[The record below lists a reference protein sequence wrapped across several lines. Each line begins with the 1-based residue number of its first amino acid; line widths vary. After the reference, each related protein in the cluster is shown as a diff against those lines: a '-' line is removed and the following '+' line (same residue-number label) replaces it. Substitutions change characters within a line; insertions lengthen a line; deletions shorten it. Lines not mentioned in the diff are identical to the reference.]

1 MKKTKRL
8 LAMLMAAVM
17 AMGMLAGCGGEKA
30 EDDVVTLT
38 WYIMGDTTLPD
49 NDEVFQ
55 AASDMVYEKLGYK
68 LRIMPIDAA
77 SYNDKMKMIIA
88 GGEDWDICWTSNWC
102 NNYANNVTNGAY
114 LQLDDLLSEV
124 PTLRDSIDEKI
135 WEGVKADGGIYG
147 IPVQQIMARNSAVSM
162 PLEFWDKYNDTL
174 VNVKSYQ
181 DMDAFMKKFGVDYPN
196 VARVTFNWQNLMYDQ
211 NIEPIAKPAAIDL
224 EGPADEIKVYNM
236 YETEEFKN
244 LVLLRR
250 EWTKN
255 GYTRKGTD
263 GNATSAN
270 RKPEQEPW
278 VIDCYKPGYEVMRE
292 ASVKYP
298 VKVFTISDNYLTND
312 GIQATL
318 HSINYASKHP
328 VEALKFL
335 EFANTSPEF
344 VNLLVYGIEGK
355 HYTKIDDVTVK
366 RVDKPGYQN
375 SDWCIANVFNTY
387 VMEGQ
392 PADAHAQTKAMN
404 DNAKTSRILGFNLDR
419 DPIKIQLANCG
430 SVLNEYN
437 AQLEEGLVEDTEA
450 FLDEMNAKLKT
461 AGVDEIVAEVQK
473 QIDEWLATK

>member
-17 AMGMLAGCGGEKA
+17 AIGMLAGCGAKET
-30 EDDVVTLT
+30 EEEEVMLT
-38 WYIMGDTTLPD
+38 WYIMGDTTLRD
-49 NDEVFQ
+49 NNEVYQ
-55 AASDMVYEKLGYK
+55 KASDMVYEKLGYRLNIK
-68 LRIMPIDAA
+68 PIDSA
-77 SYNDKMKMIIA
+77 SYNDKIRMIIA

-102 NNYANNVTNGAY
+102 NPYATNVTNGAY
-114 LQLDDLLSEV
+114 LQLDDLLDEV

-135 WEGVKADGGIYG
+135 WDGVRSSGGIYG
-147 IPVQQIMARNSAVSM
+147 VPVQQIMARNSAVSM
-162 PLEFWDKYNDTL
+162 PLEFWEKYNDTL
-174 VNVKSYQ
+174 TNVEKVE

-196 VARVTFNWQNLMYDQ
+196 TARVAWNWQNIMYDYG
-211 NIEPIAKPAAIDL
+211 IETIGGPAAIDL
-224 EGPADEIKVYNM
+224 EGPTDEVKVYNV
-236 YETEEFKN
+236 YETEKYKEFMA
-244 LVLLRR
+244 LRR
-250 EWTKN
+250 EWTEK

-263 GNATSAN
+263 GNASSSN

-278 VIDCYKPGYEVMRE
+278 VIDCYKPGYEAMRE
-292 ASVKYP
+292 ATVKYP
-298 VKVFTISDNYLTND
+298 VKVFTISDNYLTNG
-312 GIQATL
+312 GIQATI

-355 HYTKIDDVTVK
+355 HYEKIDDVTVK
-366 RVDKPGYQN
+366 RIENSGYQN

-419 DPIKIQLANCG
+419 DPIKIQLANCS
-430 SVLNEYN
+430 SVLSEYQT
-437 AQLEEGLVEDTEA
+437 QLSEGLVEDTEA
-450 FLDEMNAKLKT
+450 FINEMNAKLKT
-461 AGVDEIVAEVQK
+461 AGADEVVAEVQR
-473 QIDEWLATK
+473 QIDEWLANK